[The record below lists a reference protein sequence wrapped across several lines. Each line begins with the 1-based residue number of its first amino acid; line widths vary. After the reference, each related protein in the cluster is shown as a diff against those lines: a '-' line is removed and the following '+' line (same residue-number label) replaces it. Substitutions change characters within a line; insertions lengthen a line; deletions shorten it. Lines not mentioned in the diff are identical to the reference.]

1 MIRLINRNTGGD
13 MWVSESRLSEY
24 LAAGHSLA
32 ASQDISDAVE
42 PAEKPAPKRKARKP
56 RKEAAAHG

>member
-1 MIRLINRNTGGD
+1 MIRLKNRNTGGD
-13 MWVSESRLSEY
+13 MWVSENRLSEY

-32 ASQDISDAVE
+32 ASPDIPDAAD
-42 PAEKPAPKRKARKP
+42 PAEKPAPKRKPRKP